1 MNILSNIKCR
11 WHRIRRG
18 TLIFVHIFSVPL
30 DFFAAFNLFGI
41 CCFFS
46 VSVFRFNGQSKS
58 GCEKRHCH
66 NKLLM
71 DCDHIVIY
79 CFWLFDAA
87 KYSSEEKGLKTGTC
101 LQKIYWQKLYSV
113 DYSRSFISI
122 WWFFFL
128 SSHLVW
134 WGGGGCCCCSIFN
147 EPALNWLA
155 IPASHTHTYCTN
167 IAVSDTS
174 TTNCTI
180 SRSRRS
186 HVYDSI
192 FIYSLRFFLFLSLSI
207 AKIWG
212 KNHFV
217 IYHEFAGVEKST
229 KPKIEWANMKIN

>member
-101 LQKIYWQKLYSV
+101 LQKIYWQKLYSF

-122 WWFFFL
+122 WWFFL
-128 SSHLVW
+128 ALHIWCGEVAVVVVVVRSSMNRHW
-134 WGGGGCCCCSIFN
+134 IGWQYQH
-147 EPALNWLA
+147 
-155 IPASHTHTYCTN
+155 HTHTHCTN

-207 AKIWG
+207 PKIWEKITLSFIMSLLAS
-212 KNHFV
+212 KNRPNQ
-217 IYHEFAGVEKST
+217 K
-229 KPKIEWANMKIN
+229 

>member
-122 WWFFFL
+122 WWFFFAL
-128 SSHLVW
+128 HIWCGEVVAVVVVVRSSMNRHW
-134 WGGGGCCCCSIFN
+134 IGWQYQH
-147 EPALNWLA
+147 
-155 IPASHTHTYCTN
+155 HTHTHCTN

-207 AKIWG
+207 PKIWEKITLSFIMSLLAS
-212 KNHFV
+212 KNRPNQ
-217 IYHEFAGVEKST
+217 K
-229 KPKIEWANMKIN
+229 